1 MEKNRRLIQSI
12 SRASDILT
20 IFVNERK
27 PLGITEFAN
36 RLHLPKTTIQSI
48 VQTLEALGY
57 LEKDPSL
64 QKYRLGPMVFQ
75 LGMKYATNMDLVTI
89 GRVWA
94 ERLCFQFRQPV
105 NIGMLVGDRV
115 VIVMRVEPENRFMTY
130 PQAGSVIPIH
140 TTCIG
145 KMLFAFLERSKA
157 DPILDNY
164 TFDRLTPNSITDPE
178 EFSRELAKVREEKIS
193 YDNQES
199 VSGLAGI
206 GGPIFNHTGQVIAA
220 FALTGDTEVIDKG
233 SEAIV
238 NAVKDTSIQ
247 ISMQLGCDHS
257 LLNGLHSR

>member
-1 MEKNRRLIQSI
+1 MEQNRRLIQSI
-12 SRASDILT
+12 SRASDILS
-20 IFVNERK
+20 IFINERK

-36 RLHLPKTTIQSI
+36 RLELPKTTIQSI

-57 LEKDPSL
+57 LEKDPNL

-145 KMLFAFLERSKA
+145 KMLFAFLEETRA
-157 DPILDNY
+157 NHILNNY
-164 TFDRLTPNSITDPE
+164 IFDKLTPNSITGFED
-178 EFSRELAKVREEKIS
+178 FRKELAKVKEERIS

-206 GGPIFNHTGQVIAA
+206 GGPVFNHTGQVIAA
-220 FALTGDTEVIDKG
+220 FALTGDTEVIEKNR
-233 SEAIV
+233 EAMV
-238 NAVKDTSIQ
+238 NAVKDTSVQ
-247 ISMQLGCDHS
+247 ISMQLGCDQDIF
-257 LLNGLHSR
+257 R